1 MQQLPGANR
10 CRPQKPVTTRSNLG
24 YSNDGC
30 DHGAQA
36 ASGVEQVLVPH
47 PCGSHDYLEFFDRGS
62 VLGLFNVTGGLV
74 MNLIPVGPRFLTGG
88 VRYPVYPCSI
98 IPFNVLHVLMFM
110 LDIRIKLPHCFLK
123 TRSTAYIIGYFR
135 FIISNNLQVISP
147 YA

>member
-1 MQQLPGANR
+1 MPVFSSTSLPLLLLLCNNCLVQTSAG
-10 CRPQKPVTTRSNLG
+10 PTWPVTTRRNLG

-62 VLGLFNVTGGLV
+62 VLELFFVTGGLV

-88 VRYPVYPCSI
+88 VRYPVYPCI
-98 IPFNVLHVLMFM
+98 INSF
-110 LDIRIKLPHCFLK
+110 
-123 TRSTAYIIGYFR
+123 
-135 FIISNNLQVISP
+135 
-147 YA
+147 